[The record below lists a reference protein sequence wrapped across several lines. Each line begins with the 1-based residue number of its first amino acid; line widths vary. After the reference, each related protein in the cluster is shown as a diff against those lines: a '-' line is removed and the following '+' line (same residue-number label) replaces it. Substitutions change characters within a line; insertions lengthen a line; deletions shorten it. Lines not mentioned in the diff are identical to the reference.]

1 MSEEE
6 PTPTTTTT
14 EEIKTE
20 ETETKKEVEE
30 VEAKENEEEEKVKE
44 EESTATF
51 EPVVRLALV
60 SRVCVCAFR
69 FSLFGRAVVFFV
81 LVWFVG
87 WRWCHAVNAALRA
100 LRGEVAASNS
110 HDINHVNSDFVV
122 STGPVK
128 LEEVEVKS
136 GEEDE
141 EIICSY
147 RSKLFLYG
155 ETLLD
160 KGTGNKTWKE
170 RGIGEARIL
179 RHRQHQRLRFLMR
192 QEKTMKVIANHALDP
207 RIQLEPNAGSDRS
220 WVWSCYDFAEGELEE
235 KVFALRF
242 ANSEVAVEFKN
253 KYEECQKEME
263 KLLAGEDKPDV
274 GGEAAEVAEALGGL
288 KTNEE

>member
-1 MSEEE
+1 MEWMPSQNHRLFY
-6 PTPTTTTT
+6 THILSNNITHVRKLSFLSNQSQ
-14 EEIKTE
+14 EI
-20 ETETKKEVEE
+20 
-30 VEAKENEEEEKVKE
+30 
-44 EESTATF
+44 
-51 EPVVRLALV
+51 L
-60 SRVCVCAFR
+60 
-69 FSLFGRAVVFFV
+69 
-81 LVWFVG
+81 
-87 WRWCHAVNAALRA
+87 
-100 LRGEVAASNS
+100 
-110 HDINHVNSDFVV
+110 
-122 STGPVK
+122 
-128 LEEVEVKS
+128 
-136 GEEDE
+136 
-141 EIICSY
+141 CSF

-242 ANSEVAVEFKN
+242 ANSEVAAEFKA
-253 KYEECQKEME
+253 KYAEHQKEME
-263 KLLAGEDKPDV
+263 KLLAGEDKPDE

-288 KTNEE
+288 KTSEE